1 MYVDAHNRFSNA
13 QTIAGSAVSTNTI
26 DLSEA
31 RNVGVGE
38 RLYVVA
44 LVATAFTDTGSD
56 STVTVTMQTDATDAF
71 GSATT
76 TFTLGVFAAL
86 SAAGTALMVPIPIDG
101 IDEAVARLYYTVANG
116 NLTTGAI
123 TAFVTRDIQKWIAY
137 PDAITIS

>member
-13 QTIAGSAVSTNTI
+13 QGIVGSAVSTNTI